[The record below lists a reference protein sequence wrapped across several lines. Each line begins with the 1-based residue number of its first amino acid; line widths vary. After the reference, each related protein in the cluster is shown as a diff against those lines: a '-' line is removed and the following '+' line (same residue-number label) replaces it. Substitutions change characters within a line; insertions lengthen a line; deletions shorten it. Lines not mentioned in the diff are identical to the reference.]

1 MPQELKLLFEILR
14 RWPGGYSFGEYL
26 NAVEQHHIR
35 LRARPAGDIRRP
47 VRSVAAHRPALAGRR
62 ATQRNGCCGEVKNHG
77 LSLTLANQEIPISAS
92 P

>member
-1 MPQELKLLFEILR
+1 VMPQELKLLFEILR

-47 VRSVAAHRPALAGRR
+47 SLVPWQHIVRSPVGAQRKEMAAAVR
-62 ATQRNGCCGEVKNHG
+62 
-77 LSLTLANQEIPISAS
+77 
-92 P
+92 

>member
-26 NAVEQHHIR
+26 NAVEQHQIR
-35 LRARPAGDIRRP
+35 FDSGQRTITADQVLFRGSTSSGAPRSARNAKKWLLLE
-47 VRSVAAHRPALAGRR
+47 VESHRLF
-62 ATQRNGCCGEVKNHG
+62 
-77 LSLTLANQEIPISAS
+77 LTLGDQKKRISAS

>member
-35 LRARPAGDIRRP
+35 LRVRPADDIRRP
-47 VRSVAAHRPALAGRR
+47 SLVPWQHIVRRSQVGAQRKEMAAAVR
-62 ATQRNGCCGEVKNHG
+62 
-77 LSLTLANQEIPISAS
+77 
-92 P
+92 

>member
-35 LRARPAGDIRRP
+35 LRLRQRTISAVQVLFRG
-47 VRSVAAHRPALAGRR
+47 STSSGLAGPRER
-62 ATQRNGCCGEVKNHG
+62 KEMA
-77 LSLTLANQEIPISAS
+77 AA
-92 P
+92 